1 MSKFNSGAV
10 KTAQAGTQTVSDS
23 IKRSL
28 ESIPDIVEKE
38 LEVTAPADE
47 QVQAPM
53 SYEDEGAYDQNL
65 GYSPEGNVLPLG
77 QRANMAAKGEL
88 NPRISTAA
96 PEGYDPRAVER
107 SAAPDLDPNDLQDFP
122 KQFPTHRSAP
132 NKQPL
137 VNMSDRAKNMAEGMV
152 NHTIGGNWHFN
163 KAERAMIDP
172 ANLSDT
178 PTPEQIADR
187 ESGFSQKRERSN
199 SLGEVMT
206 NKVPN
211 AVSFDSV
218 GNYAIN
224 PEFARLMSVT
234 TEDHIPNMFLGTPAE
249 MFEED
254 FETSK
259 AGDLKPK
266 TINPVES
273 AGQLGR
279 QIMYWHD
286 KTQEA
291 NGGQKPP
298 ALSDQEYKELG
309 AFAIQAY
316 QRGNPNLVAIAKDNQ
331 KEDGDGIGTRYI
343 LTSDGEAEFARSDPY
358 RKDIFGAKIP
368 PLHSRPVDGLLPENL
383 SGLRP
388 QFKNKRALGKLKM
401 VEESLKNQSQVNY
414 VVDVRRS
421 RIAMAMIIPTMFRNP
436 GAEGDIFGNVFG
448 VGEVALKQAFIKETK
463 LNNRSPEDAKGTA
476 YNIVKG
482 NKLNLLK
489 EMSTIIQN
497 LYKPNYLTYAIQQ
510 KTSRAHAM
518 QSDFNPTRN
527 KVVRFATRGQTPT
540 KVIAGSQQQA
550 NMKAIFALNLMSE
563 KLQGKGMNDLLMPK
577 QRAAEVDR
585 MMDVWYKMGMEVKQ
599 LIDNSIPEETF
610 NRMSEA
616 LNQGMQLS
624 DPNFPKAPLK
634 NFGEGL
640 SKNLQ
645 ILLKDKGEDA
655 PMMFETLMEVVD
667 YMDNMK
673 AGRPHYSSLN
683 AYVDGKT
690 NGIALAAMILGN
702 EKLAFRTG
710 VLRPDDAVYSMQDEE
725 GNSLDVRGAM
735 ARFISNEINDR
746 AASQLEGMPDMA
758 DDQLHLISREMELA
772 MGNYKELNKSIS
784 MIFPYGK
791 ELQGMINE
799 VSEHFTNLMGSDPEF
814 NSMVEWLEASGY
826 SMEDQMKQVHKNVIS
841 SLFDVFGEETFEG
854 RAVQRAS
861 SYLMAA
867 MDGELV
873 YVGPSETNVS
883 LAGKKL
889 DTSKVQKGVVSAHVR
904 TEDGKRDESKLNVQS
919 SPSYASSAGAKND
932 QIGADGRALSVV
944 VPIHAADAAVV
955 HRSFS
960 GKSMERIKGTYANPD
975 DAFFTQIYDAFKVDV
990 SNYQVVLEEINQN
1003 FVDVSM
1009 ENKDYF
1015 ELGYEAVTKARA
1027 EFHKKLETIP
1037 KGTQLSVLPGSRLD
1051 FMGHL
1056 LSSEVVMIA
1065 GAASNKNR
1073 GLQAFVKG
1081 ITPMRAGQ
1089 SMEAFDQ
1096 LVGNRTRELAQILN
1110 KLPNVDV
1117 GVPNSST
1124 RFGKV
1129 HEAISRET
1137 AQEFLEILFRFSDYS
1152 KKTTAFTQKIKG
1164 KRRNLLSKISE
1175 QQKRTGHGVYQFYAH

>member
-10 KTAQAGTQTVSDS
+10 KTAQTGTQTVSDS

-28 ESIPDIVEKE
+28 ESIPDIVDKE
-38 LEVTAPADE
+38 LDVTAPADE
-47 QVQAPM
+47 QVQPVT
-53 SYEDEGAYDQNL
+53 YEDEGAYDENL
-65 GYSPEGNVLPLG
+65 GFSPEGNVLPLG
-77 QRANMAAKGEL
+77 QRAQMATKGEL
-88 NPRISTAA
+88 NPMISTQA
-96 PEGYDPRAVER
+96 PDNYDPRAVER
-107 SAAPDLDPNDLQDFP
+107 AAAPNLDPNNLQDFP
-122 KQFPTHRSAP
+122 KQFPTHKSSPTRE
-132 NKQPL
+132 PL
-137 VNMSDRAKNMAEGMV
+137 KNVGDRAKNMAEGMV
-152 NHTIGGNWHFN
+152 NHTMGGNWHFN
-163 KAERAMIDP
+163 KAERALIDP
-172 ANLSDT
+172 ANLSEDA
-178 PTPEQIADR
+178 TPEQIADR

-206 NKVPN
+206 NKIPD

-218 GNYAIN
+218 GNYAIS
-224 PEFARLMSVT
+224 PEFAKLMSLVS
-234 TEDHIPNMFLGTPAE
+234 EDHIPNMFLGTPAE

-254 FETSK
+254 FGTSK
-259 AGDLKPK
+259 AGDVKPK

-279 QIMYWHD
+279 QIMFWHD

-291 NGGQKPP
+291 EGRQKPP

-316 QRGNPNLVAIAKDNQ
+316 QKSNPDLVAIAAETD
-331 KEDGDGIGTRYI
+331 KEEGEIGTRYI
-343 LTSDGEAEFARSDPY
+343 LTSTGESEFARSDSY
-358 RKDIFGAKIP
+358 RKDVFGTKIP

-383 SGLRP
+383 SGIRP

-401 VEESLKNQSQVNY
+401 VEESLQNQSQVNY

-436 GAEGDIFGNVFG
+436 GAEGDVFGDVFG
-448 VGEVALKQAFIKETK
+448 VGQVSLKQAFIKETK
-463 LNNRSPEDAKGTA
+463 LNNRSPEDAKGVA

-482 NKLNLLK
+482 NKMNLLK

-497 LYKPNYLTYAIQQ
+497 LYKPNYLTYAVQQ

-540 KVIAGSQQQA
+540 KVTNGSAQQA

-563 KLQGKGMNDLLMPK
+563 KLQGKGMNDLLMPEP
-577 QRAAEVDR
+577 RAAEVDR

-599 LIDNSIPEETF
+599 LLDSSLPEETF
-610 NRMSEA
+610 NKMSEA

-673 AGRPHYSSLN
+673 AGKPHYSSLN

-702 EKLAFRTG
+702 VNLAFRTG
-710 VLRPDDAVYSMQDEE
+710 VLRPDNAIYSMQDEE

-735 ARFISNEINDR
+735 ARFITNEINDR
-746 AASQLEGMPDMA
+746 ATSQIEGMPDMA
-758 DDQLHLISREMELA
+758 DDQLHMIGKEMEMA

-791 ELQGMINE
+791 EIAGMINE
-799 VSEHFTNLMGSDPEF
+799 VQEHFTNLMGADPEF

-826 SMEDQMKQVHKNVIS
+826 SMEDQMKQVHKNVIA

-854 RAVQRAS
+854 RAVQRKS

-889 DTSKVQKGVVSAHVR
+889 DTTKVQKGVVSAHIR
-904 TEDGKRDESKLNVQS
+904 SEDGKRSESKLNVQS

-932 QIGADGRALSVV
+932 QIGGDGRALSVV

-960 GKSMERIKGTYANPD
+960 GKSMERIKATYANAK